1 MKSTQATIVEWFLR
15 LSLSAGLLSA
25 VADRFGLWGAER
37 SAWGDWGS
45 FLAYT
50 QQINPWVPAFLI
62 PALGAVVTVLEV
74 ALGIML
80 LIIYRTDLIAK
91 ATGVLLLLFA
101 LAMATSSSIK
111 SPLDASVFSASAA
124 AFALSLLAGK
134 EDARAAARQ

>member
-1 MKSTQATIVEWFLR
+1 MKSTSATIVEWFLR

-62 PALGAVVTVLEV
+62 PALGAVATGLEA

-80 LIIYRTDLIAK
+80 LTTWRTGLIAK

-124 AFALSLLAGK
+124 AFALSLLAGQRDLK
-134 EDARAAARQ
+134 AASRR